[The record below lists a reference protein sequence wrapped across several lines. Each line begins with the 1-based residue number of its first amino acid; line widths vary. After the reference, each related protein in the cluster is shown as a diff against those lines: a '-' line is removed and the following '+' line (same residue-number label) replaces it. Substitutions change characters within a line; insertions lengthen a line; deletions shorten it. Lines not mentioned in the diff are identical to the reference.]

1 MEAQKDHNVSIQP
14 LFGKISFKFMTFLV
28 TGGTG
33 FIGKRV
39 VAQLLKRNIQV
50 VATDINVDDEQSD
63 FEKNL
68 NSKSIS
74 SKGLE
79 FRQLDM

>member
-1 MEAQKDHNVSIQP
+1 
-14 LFGKISFKFMTFLV
+14 MTFLV

-63 FEKNL
+63 FEKYYNRKRKL
-68 NSKSIS
+68 
-74 SKGLE
+74 
-79 FRQLDM
+79 FRI